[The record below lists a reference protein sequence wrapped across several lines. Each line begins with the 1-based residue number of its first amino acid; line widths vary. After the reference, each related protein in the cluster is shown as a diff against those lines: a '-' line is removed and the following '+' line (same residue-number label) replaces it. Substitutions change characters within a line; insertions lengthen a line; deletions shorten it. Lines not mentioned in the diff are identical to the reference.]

1 MKIDEI
7 MKEIKLACEY
17 TGVSASDNAIL
28 ESATAIFISDKNPI
42 TLGKEFDEKKNMREF
57 LKEYKEFL
65 LHNSASQREYNAR
78 ISVVNDIKLYLDG
91 HFKSMTEI

>member
-7 MKEIKLACEY
+7 LKEIKLACEC
-17 TGVSASDNAIL
+17 TGTHANDNTIL

-42 TLGKEFDEKKNMREF
+42 TLGKKFDEKENMREF

-65 LHNSASQREYNAR
+65 LHNSASQRECNAR
-78 ISVVNDIKLYLDG
+78 IAVVNDIKLYLDG
-91 HFKSMTEI
+91 RLKL

>member
-42 TLGKEFDEKKNMREF
+42 TLGKKFDEKENMREF

-65 LHNSASQREYNAR
+65 LHNSASPHEYNAR

-91 HFKSMTEI
+91 RFEFGEVI